1 MENILELCSVCG
13 KVILPVS
20 ELLNNK
26 VVYIDG
32 YNKRKEADIKSC
44 NTCYGSLLKYTIEEG
59 TGYYKVDSDFK
70 YNIIKQ
76 KKISNNKKG
85 GYALSPSGEKIK
97 GDLIIPR
104 ITIKGKEK
112 LEKIDPWILGEIK
125 TKSKKKDKETKD
137 NFYNNLNKLL
147 GRQAHS
153 SRKPESTNYNKKKSF

>member
-13 KVILPVS
+13 IRILPVG

-32 YNKRKEADIKSC
+32 YNKRKETDIKSC
-44 NTCYGSLLKYTIEEG
+44 NICYGTLLKYNIEEG

-70 YNIIKQ
+70 YSIIKQ
-76 KKISNNKKG
+76 KKITNNKK
-85 GYALSPSGEKIK
+85 EKIK
-97 GDLIIPR
+97 GDLIIPN

-112 LEKIDPWILGEIK
+112 IEKIDPWILGEIK
-125 TKSKKKDKETKD
+125 TKKNKETKD

-147 GRQAHS
+147 GR
-153 SRKPESTNYNKKKSF
+153 KPESTNYNMQKSF

>member
-1 MENILELCSVCG
+1 MENILELCSICG

-44 NTCYGSLLKYTIEEG
+44 NTCYGSLLKYTIDDLG
-59 TGYYKVDSDFK
+59 FFKVDSDFK

-76 KKISNNKKG
+76 KKISNNKK
-85 GYALSPSGEKIK
+85 EKIK

-147 GRQAHS
+147 GR
-153 SRKPESTNYNKKKSF
+153 KLESTNYNKKKSF

>member
-1 MENILELCSVCG
+1 MENKLELCNICG
-13 KVILPVS
+13 IKILPVS

-26 VVYIDG
+26 IVYIDG

-44 NTCYGSLLKYTIEEG
+44 NSCYGSLLKYNTEEG
-59 TGYYKVDSDFK
+59 TEYFKVDSDFK
-70 YNIIKQ
+70 ISIIKQ
-76 KKISNNKKG
+76 KKISNNKKDK
-85 GYALSPSGEKIK
+85 LK

-147 GRQAHS
+147 GR
-153 SRKPESTNYNKKKSF
+153 KPVLESPFTNYNKNKSF